1 MSHEDLSRLELQLR
15 EQLNS
20 MKMNRETKRIKQRVA
35 EAESNDKMEISV
47 PLLPSVATQGDLNKL
62 KVRRVITSI
71 SVI

>member
-35 EAESNDKMEISV
+35 EKSNDKMEISV